1 MLIILLRLKTL
12 RQSFNLLNYPE
23 QGSLTRDKLNKKN
36 DEHLINCGY
45 SLLMDVFV
53 KHL

>member
-23 QGSLTRDKLNKKN
+23 QGSLTRDKLNKKMMN
-36 DEHLINCGY
+36 ISSSAVIHY
-45 SLLMDVFV
+45 
-53 KHL
+53 